1 MRAFCKDFLALV
13 SIGGFSIMALTWM
26 DVIARLV

>member
-1 MRAFCKDFLALV
+1 MLMFVKDFLALTA
-13 SIGGFSIMALTWM
+13 IGAFSFAALTWM